1 MLLIKWYNFNKCNVF
16 KTFKFKFTAK
26 LFLFPWSFLPHVNMP
41 SNLWYVLYTRRARLS
56 TWVPYSYGYCHRFLY
71 VYLGIR
77 YAEAP
82 VGDLR
87 FSKPVSAA
95 GWTGVR
101 EATEVGQSCPQIN
114 YLNPTG
120 AVNSISIDYS
130 STLVRNRKWQQC
142 CSVTCYL
149 VVMAC
154 VLLQAIPSDES
165 KIMLSSH
172 MWFLLWSG
180 TWNLFDPQ

>member
-1 MLLIKWYNFNKCNVF
+1 MVF
-16 KTFKFKFTAK
+16 FATCKHAFQSVIRILAVQDHQHESLTHMAT
-26 LFLFPWSFLPHVNMP
+26 VII
-41 SNLWYVLYTRRARLS
+41 
-56 TWVPYSYGYCHRFLY
+56 FLY
-71 VYLGIR
+71 AHLGIR

-101 EATEVGQSCPQIN
+101 EATEVNQSCPQIN

-130 STLVRNRKWQQC
+130 FTLVRNRKWQQC

-165 KIMLSSH
+165 KILLSSH
-172 MWFLLWSG
+172 M
-180 TWNLFDPQ
+180 